1 MSLLDKML
9 KAGSK
14 SGASVLSE
22 SSFFTSTEFTPTN
35 LPILNIAFSGRIDG
49 GMTSGL
55 TILAGESKTFKSAL
69 ALYCLKSYL
78 DQYNDAVGILY
89 DSEFGITP
97 EYIKSFG
104 IDPSRII
111 HIPVEHVEQLKFDIV
126 KKLDEIKKGD
136 RVFFLVDSIGQIS
149 SKKEVEDAIDE
160 KSVADMTRA
169 KAIRSLLRLVTIQL
183 NTKNVP
189 CIMINHVYQSIGGLY
204 PQTVLP
210 GGTSVTYSANQIFV
224 ITKAQEKSSDGDL
237 EGWKFT
243 INTHKSRFVKEKAK
257 MPFTVL
263 YEGGIQRMSGMLDLA
278 LVSGDIIKPSNGWYQ
293 LVDKETGEMLG
304 GKFRAA
310 AADESLEVV
319 IKRQGFKDFIENKY
333 RLTGSIIG
341 NAVSDEEIAEEYDQI
356 EDPEVMSGDTD
367 E

>member
-1 MSLLDKML
+1 MSLMDKML

-14 SGASVLSE
+14 NGASILAESE
-22 SSFFTSTEFTPTN
+22 FFNNTEFTPTN
-35 LPILNIAFSGRIDG
+35 LPILNIAFSGMLDG

-78 DQYNDAVGILY
+78 DQYADAIGILY

-104 IDPSRII
+104 IDPTRII
-111 HIPVEHVEQLKFDIV
+111 HIPVEHIEQLKFDIV
-126 KKLDEIKKGD
+126 KKLESINKGD

-169 KAIRSLLRLVTIQL
+169 KSLRSLLRLVTIQL

-189 CIMINHVYQSIGGLY
+189 CIMINHVYQSIGGMY
-204 PQTVLP
+204 PTTVIP

-243 INTHKSRFVKEKAK
+243 LNIHKSRFVKEKAK
-257 MPFTVL
+257 LPFTVL
-263 YEGGIQRMSGMLDLA
+263 YENGIQYMSGMLDLA
-278 LVSGDIIKPSNGWYQ
+278 LESGDIIKPSNGWYQ
-293 LVDKETGEMLG
+293 LVDKETGEMIG
-304 GKFRAA
+304 GKLRAA
-310 AADESLEVV
+310 ATDSILKQV
-319 IKRQGFKDFIENKY
+319 IVRPGFKDFIEEKY
-333 RLTGSIIG
+333 KLTGSIVG
-341 NAVSDEEIAEEYDQI
+341 TMSDAEIAEEFEQI
-356 EDPEVMSGDTD
+356 EESILESTD